1 MQRLLKPKQ
10 VAEILNVSVRTLAN
24 RRALGLEP
32 AYIQDKK
39 GSTVRYP
46 DHLLDNF
53 IQNKIKNNSKF
64 KRGRNND

>member
-1 MQRLLKPKQ
+1 
-10 VAEILNVSVRTLAN
+10 
-24 RRALGLEP
+24 LGLEP

>member
-1 MQRLLKPKQ
+1 MIRLLKPKQ

-24 RRALGLEP
+24 RRALGLDP
-32 AYIQDKK
+32 AYIKDKK